1 MKINTRKRGGSG
13 RGRGRGHGR
22 GSRSTHRLEAH
33 REEAAPAPAP
43 APARTAPARTATAAS
58 PAKKITLSA
67 SAPKWEPSNA
77 PKAASHMNKVLAN
90 KMEHLLLTL
99 TPKQQEIQK
108 IIAANY
114 GASLVMDIKKANRAG
129 YIFNPQFDVIG
140 LDCEMIS
147 THDDP
152 MALASVSIIRYDG
165 TSSVYYVHY
174 PKSAIK
180 SYKFEYSGI
189 TEKDIEEKGLPF
201 DIVQNY
207 IKKELFGKRIVG
219 HGLDNDFN
227 ALKIKVPDS
236 NIWDTTRILHF
247 MSNKKREIG
256 KNKNNNPI
264 FENILDRDGNKIP
277 MPRKLQHL
285 AKQFLGRNIQQ
296 KTNAAG
302 APKGHNAIEDA
313 VASLDLY
320 KWAEKNKAEIVPE
333 LNKTQL
339 VDIEST
345 D

>member
-22 GSRSTHRLEAH
+22 GSRSTHRLEAR
-33 REEAAPAPAP
+33 REEAPAPASAPAPAP
-43 APARTAPARTATAAS
+43 PAAS
-58 PAKKITLSA
+58 PVRVSTLSA
-67 SAPKWEPSNA
+67 SAPKWEPSVI
-77 PKAASHMNKVLAN
+77 PKAVSPMNKMLAN
-90 KMEHLLLTL
+90 EMEKLTL
-99 TPKQQEIQK
+99 TLKQQELQK
-108 IIAANY
+108 ITGAIY
-114 GASLVMDIKKANRAG
+114 GASVLMTVKMISKEG
-129 YIFNPQFDVIG
+129 YVFNSMMDVIG

-152 MALASVSIIRYDG
+152 MALASVSIIKYDG

-180 SYKFEYSGI
+180 SYKFEFSGI

-201 DIVQNY
+201 ELVQNY
-207 IKKELFGKRIVG
+207 IKKELYGKRIVG

-236 NIWDTTRILHF
+236 NIWDTTRIPHF
-247 MSNKKREIG
+247 MSNKRKEVG

-264 FENILDRDGNKIP
+264 FENILNRNGNKIP
-277 MPRKLQHL
+277 MPRRLQHL
-285 AKQFLGRNIQQ
+285 AKEFLRRNIQQ
-296 KTNAAG
+296 KTTAAG

-320 KWAEKNKAEIVPE
+320 KWAEKHKAEIVPN
-333 LNKTQL
+333 LNKTQFIE
-339 VDIEST
+339 IEST

>member
-22 GSRSTHRLEAH
+22 GSRSTHRLETH

-43 APARTAPARTATAAS
+43 AHTATAAS
-58 PAKKITLSA
+58 PAKKFTFSA

-77 PKAASHMNKVLAN
+77 PKAASHMNKILAN
-90 KMEHLLLTL
+90 KMEQLLLTL

-108 IIAANY
+108 ITGATY
-114 GASLVMDIKKANRAG
+114 GASLVMDIKKANKIG
-129 YIFNPQFDVIG
+129 YPFNPLFDVIG

-152 MALASVSIIRYDG
+152 MALASVSIIKYNG
-165 TSSVYYVHY
+165 ISSVYYVHY

-180 SYKFEYSGI
+180 SYKFEFSGI

-201 DIVQNY
+201 EIVQNY
-207 IKKELFGKRIVG
+207 IKKELYGKRIVG
-219 HGLDNDFN
+219 HGLDNDFK

-236 NIWDTTRILHF
+236 NIWDTTRIRHF
-247 MSNKKREIG
+247 MSNKRKEVG

-264 FENILDRDGNKIP
+264 FENILNRDGNKIP
-277 MPRKLQHL
+277 MPRRLQHL
-285 AKQFLGRNIQQ
+285 AKEFLGRNIQQ

-320 KWAEKNKAEIVPE
+320 KWAEKNKADIVPN
-333 LNKTQL
+333 LNETQF
-339 VDIEST
+339 VEIEST